1 MKNHFEGLTS
11 PLLTANTTC
20 ITGAKFAIRCLVAKR
35 AITSMTTTPI
45 ANYTTL
51 PNSLTGA
58 MAARPSYSN
67 NLLRSSATGPINFG
81 TQNAVRNTAEILED
95 RAK

>member
-1 MKNHFEGLTS
+1 MS
-11 PLLTANTTC
+11 PLLTANTTWS
-20 ITGAKFAIRCLVAKR
+20 TSGAKFAIRCLVVKR

-51 PNSLTGA
+51 PNSLAGA
-58 MAARPSYSN
+58 MAARPSCSN
-67 NLLRSSATGPINFG
+67 NLLRSSATGPINSG